1 MLEQLEK
8 DLWTVSIP
16 HKFMGL
22 HFGTRMTIV
31 CQKNKNLILH
41 SPIHL
46 TDELKGELEQ
56 LGSVQ
61 HIIAPN
67 LFHHLYVGEYV
78 QEYSNARIHGAVG
91 LANKRSDLSFHTELG
106 SQSQDEW
113 EGDLDQVMIEGMPKL
128 NETAFFH
135 RSSRTLICCDLV
147 QNIQNV
153 QNLWTKLYLKI
164 NRINNRVGVSKIIK
178 LTFQDR
184 TMARKSLDQILTWDF
199 GKIVMSHGEII
210 QSNGNK
216 ILKEIYEW
224 L

>member
-31 CQKNKNLILH
+31 RQKNKNLIIH

-46 TDELKGELEQ
+46 TDEIKGELEQ

-78 QEYSNARIHGAVG
+78 QEYSNAKIHGAVG
-91 LANKRSDLSFHTELG
+91 LAKKRSDLSFHTEFLLA
-106 SQSQDEW
+106 Q
-113 EGDLDQVMIEGMPKL
+113 
-128 NETAFFH
+128 FFVDRFGVVH
-135 RSSRTLICCDLV
+135 RFVPEL
-147 QNIQNV
+147 
-153 QNLWTKLYLKI
+153 
-164 NRINNRVGVSKIIK
+164 
-178 LTFQDR
+178 
-184 TMARKSLDQILTWDF
+184 
-199 GKIVMSHGEII
+199 
-210 QSNGNK
+210 
-216 ILKEIYEW
+216 
-224 L
+224 